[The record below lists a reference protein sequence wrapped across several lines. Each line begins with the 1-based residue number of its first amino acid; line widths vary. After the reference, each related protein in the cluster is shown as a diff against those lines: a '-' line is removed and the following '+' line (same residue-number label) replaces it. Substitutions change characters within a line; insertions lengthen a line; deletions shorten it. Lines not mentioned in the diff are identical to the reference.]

1 MTSRRVLAP
10 SWNPRPWITGA
21 ARMLVG
27 AALRFFRCGLLG
39 LVAFGVSVGLLGCGA
54 ARVPTEAW
62 AQELHGKSVFRVCRR
77 HPRVGPHARAWYEIG
92 DGVHRPAFEPLEKL
106 LENPSVK
113 AVFIH
118 DPHAPPESRRL
129 LGLAYQDLPCDK
141 PPPPPP
147 PPEKIAAKEPE
158 ATPAKRTT
166 VRIETRTSAIR
177 PCERP
182 RNRPPDQRY
191 LGQTAPTPAPA
202 PGMSAPCPPPPP
214 GSTYEEQK
222 VNLARRDAEEEARR
236 TGERIGRA
244 WGATLGKA
252 AGVKDSID
260 VTYLGNFDYDI
271 RDKPDAQV
279 FEDIRTSLAKQLDA
293 IPDLPT
299 YDDERLATIA
309 WEGFLKG
316 YGRGWADAELKFAIV
331 NALADTLLMVAS
343 GGAAALET
351 AGARVLRVAQQRLRS
366 MPVFLPSAAGGP
378 GGFLRRPKLPG
389 PPAAIPPK
397 AAAPPSGT
405 TVTTTTKPV
414 TGPNG
419 AAGQARTATIRNGHL
434 AGKKH
439 PETGVPFD
447 AEGYPDF
454 KAAGVVKKEVK
465 IAQTGKRP
473 KDEKLANDAA
483 GIDVTPKDHTWHHH
497 QDGKTMQLVPT
508 DIHKATGH
516 TGGVANQRRP

>member
-1 MTSRRVLAP
+1 MASRRAFVSSLHLRL
-10 SWNPRPWITGA
+10 W
-21 ARMLVG
+21 MLG
-27 AALRFFRCGLLG
+27 ALRFFRRGLLG
-39 LVAFGVSVGLLGCGA
+39 LVALGVSAWLLGCGA
-54 ARVPTEAW
+54 ATRVPTEAW

-77 HPRVGPHARAWYEIG
+77 HPRVGANTRYWYELG

-118 DPHAPPESRRL
+118 DPHASPESRRL

-147 PPEKIAAKEPE
+147 SPPPPEKIAAKESE
-158 ATPAKRTT
+158 ATPSKRTT
-166 VRIETRTSAIR
+166 VRTETRTSAIR

-182 RNRPPDQRY
+182 RNRPPDQRFV
-191 LGQTAPTPAPA
+191 GQTAPTPAPA

-236 TGERIGRA
+236 TGERIGRE

-252 AGVKDSID
+252 DELPKTFDRPFVA
-260 VTYLGNFDYDI
+260 LGKEGEFKKLFQQAPPERAEQIQAD
-271 RDKPDAQV
+271 
-279 FEDIRTSLAKQLDA
+279 LARQLNA

-299 YDDERLATIA
+299 YEDERLARIA
-309 WEGFLKG
+309 WEAFLKG
-316 YGRGWADAELKFAIV
+316 YGRGWADAELKAAIL
-331 NALADTLLMVAS
+331 NALADTALTLATM
-343 GGAAALET
+343 GAAGLET
-351 AGARVLRVAQQRLRS
+351 AGARALRAAQQRLRS

-389 PPAAIPPK
+389 PPAASPPK

-419 AAGQARTATIRNGHL
+419 AAGQAGAARPRNAHL

-447 AEGYPDF
+447 PEGYPDF

-465 IAQTGKRP
+465 INQTGNRRA
-473 KDEKLANDAA
+473 DDRLANKEA
-483 GIDVTPKDHTWHHH
+483 GLTETPEGYTWHHH
-497 QDGKTMQLVPT
+497 QDGKTMQLVPK
-508 DIHKATGH
+508 DIHGATGH
-516 TGGVANQRRP
+516 TGGVATQGRQ

>member
-1 MTSRRVLAP
+1 MTSRRVFVSSLHLRL
-10 SWNPRPWITGA
+10 W
-21 ARMLVG
+21 MLG
-27 AALRFFRCGLLG
+27 ALRFFWRGLLG

-54 ARVPTEAW
+54 ARMHTEAW

-113 AVFIH
+113 AVFLH

-141 PPPPPP
+141 PPPPPA
-147 PPEKIAAKEPE
+147 PPEKIAAKEPD
-158 ATPAKRTT
+158 AAPARRTT

-182 RNRPPDQRY
+182 RNRPPDPRL

-214 GSTYEEQK
+214 GNTYEEQK

-236 TGERIGRA
+236 TGERIGRE
-244 WGATLGKA
+244 WGATLGGADGTKA
-252 AGVKDSID
+252 TFDGFS
-260 VTYLGNFDYDI
+260 LGGAPHFDYLARSNPAFLEEI
-271 RDKPDAQV
+271 QV
-279 FEDIRTSLAKQLDA
+279 KLAKQLNA

-299 YDDERLATIA
+299 YDDEGLATIA
-309 WEGFLKG
+309 WEAFLKG
-316 YGRGWADAELKFAIV
+316 YGRGWADAELKFAIL
-331 NALADTLLMVAS
+331 NALADTALTIATMGTAS
-343 GGAAALET
+343 LET
-351 AGARVLRVAQQRLRS
+351 AGTRALRAAQQRLRS

-378 GGFLRRPKLPG
+378 GGFLRRPKLPS
-389 PPAAIPPK
+389 PPAASPSK
-397 AAAPPSGT
+397 ATAPPSGT

-414 TGPNG
+414 SSPNG
-419 AAGQARTATIRNGHL
+419 VAAGQARTPKIRNMHL

-439 PETGVPFD
+439 PKTGVPFD

-465 IAQTGKRP
+465 INQTGNREV
-473 KDEKLANDAA
+473 DDRLANKAA
-483 GIDVTPKDHTWHHH
+483 GIDATTTKDHTWHHH
-497 QDGKTMQLVPT
+497 QDGTTMQLVPS
-508 DIHKATGH
+508 DIHGKTGH
-516 TGGVANQRRP
+516 TGGVANQRRR

>member
-1 MTSRRVLAP
+1 MTSRRGLAP

-27 AALRFFRCGLLG
+27 AALRFFRRGLLG

-62 AQELHGKSVFRVCRR
+62 AQERHGKSVFRVCRR
-77 HPRVGPHARAWYEIG
+77 HPRVGAHARTWYEIG

-118 DPHAPPESRRL
+118 DPHASPESRRL

-147 PPEKIAAKEPE
+147 PPPPEKIAAKEPD
-158 ATPAKRTT
+158 AAPARRTT

-214 GSTYEEQK
+214 GNTYEEQR

-244 WGATLGKA
+244 WGATLGGA
-252 AGVKDSID
+252 AEAASSLNRSPGGGRPFD
-260 VTYLGNFDYDI
+260 VALWNNPAGA
-271 RDKPDAQV
+271 DKMRADVA
-279 FEDIRTSLAKQLDA
+279 RQLNA

-299 YDDERLATIA
+299 YDDEQLAKIA

-316 YGRGWADAELKFAIV
+316 YGKGWADAEAKYAIV
-331 NALADTLLMVAS
+331 NALADTLLTLATA
-343 GGAAALET
+343 GAGALET
-351 AGARVLRVAQQRLRS
+351 AGVRALRAAQQRLRS

-378 GGFLRRPKLPG
+378 GGFLRRPRLPG

-419 AAGQARTATIRNGHL
+419 AAGSAGGPR
-434 AGKKH
+434 AGK
-439 PETGVPFD
+439 PFTAKGK
-447 AEGYPDF
+447 AE
-454 KAAGVVKKEVK
+454 
-465 IAQTGKRP
+465 
-473 KDEKLANDAA
+473 LDAA
-483 GIDVTPKDHTWHHH
+483 NAARH
-497 QDGKTMQLVPT
+497 
-508 DIHKATGH
+508 
-516 TGGVANQRRP
+516 GGVNVCETCGSPAVPAQKSQRGVRPPGNERHRDHKIPRSKGGDGDPSNGQILCRDCNLEKRDTL